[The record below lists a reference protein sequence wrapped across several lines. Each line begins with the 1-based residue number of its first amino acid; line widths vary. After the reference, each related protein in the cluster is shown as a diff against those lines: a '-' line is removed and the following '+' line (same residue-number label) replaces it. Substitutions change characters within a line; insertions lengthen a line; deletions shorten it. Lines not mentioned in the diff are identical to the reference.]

1 MKMYHLL
8 PLLTLA
14 MVPVTHAEPAAPSAH
29 AMPCHGLAAHHDGPG
44 HKPGHHAGRHSGAFL
59 ERLDQRADL
68 DLSDAQKQ
76 KLKAL
81 GEEEHAR
88 HEAIRKESQ
97 ARMDKVLTAE
107 QRSKLAAH
115 RQAMQEKRAE
125 RLEQRAEHLKD
136 KAERL
141 RDDKSQPR

>member
-1 MKMYHLL
+1 MHHLL

-14 MVPVTHAEPAAPSAH
+14 MVPVTHAEPAAH

-44 HKPGHHAGRHSGAFL
+44 HKPGHHAGRYSGAFL

-97 ARMDKVLTAE
+97 ARMEKVLTAE

-141 RDDKSQPR
+141 RDDKSQSR